1 MDAIVAIDQYQ
12 NIALFNR
19 AAERMFGRAA
29 QEVMG
34 QPVTLLMPPHLARA
48 HQGHVR
54 GFMASGTGSRTMAPM
69 LEITGLRA
77 DGSQFPVESTI
88 SQTLIDG
95 RRQLTA
101 VLRDV
106 TERRRAEREMHEMNR
121 QLRGLSASLQNIR
134 EQERTRIARE
144 LHDELGQQLTGLK
157 LELSWLGG
165 RIKDGRPPAA
175 DRVDEMRH
183 MLDAAVAS
191 VRRLSSE
198 LRPLILDDLGFGEA
212 VAWQSGEFA
221 KRTGLQVSLDLQA
234 VERVNAER
242 ARSGELPTVL
252 FRIVQE
258 SLTNIARHAR
268 AENVEIHLID
278 DGRNLVLTVS
288 DDGQGMADGREPGGF
303 GLVSMRERAASLGGN
318 FAIISGVGLG
328 TTIQVE
334 LSLALPIFAGATA

>member
-1 MDAIVAIDQYQ
+1 MA
-12 NIALFNR
+12 
-19 AAERMFGRAA
+19 
-29 QEVMG
+29 
-34 QPVTLLMPPHLARA
+34 
-48 HQGHVR
+48 VR
-54 GFMASGTGSRTMAPM
+54 
-69 LEITGLRA
+69 
-77 DGSQFPVESTI
+77 
-88 SQTLIDG
+88 
-95 RRQLTA
+95 
-101 VLRDV
+101 
-106 TERRRAEREMHEMNR
+106 
-121 QLRGLSASLQNIR
+121 
-134 EQERTRIARE
+134 
-144 LHDELGQQLTGLK
+144 
-157 LELSWLGG
+157 
-165 RIKDGRPPAA
+165 
-175 DRVDEMRH
+175 
-183 MLDAAVAS
+183 
-191 VRRLSSE
+191 
-198 LRPLILDDLGFGEA
+198 
-212 VAWQSGEFA
+212 EFA

-334 LSLALPIFAGATA
+334 LSLALPIFAGAPSLGFGFRLGGGRLRPGAGRVHVGVGEVFQHFMGITPTVPASGADVGA